1 MTYSQHIAS
10 ACVPQAAND
19 NYQEFPQLCCVYVAF
34 PTAWAHPVK
43 VGVSSDPRKRIV
55 GLQTACPYPLK
66 YIALMFPSRQM
77 ALAVERKFHELFIEY
92 RTYGEWFQ
100 MERLELLRKLC
111 LVARDEVQK
120 EPDKDRIICLSGIPD
135 IEEYFG

>member
-1 MTYSQHIAS
+1 
-10 ACVPQAAND
+10 
-19 NYQEFPQLCCVYVAF
+19 
-34 PTAWAHPVK
+34 
-43 VGVSSDPRKRIV
+43 
-55 GLQTACPYPLK
+55 
-66 YIALMFPSRQM
+66 M

-135 IEEYFG
+135 IEEYFGWSLCL